1 MDLDPFLSQLRRDLT
16 AAARTGGEDIQTAAS
31 HLVAALDP
39 AARLVLLDVLV
50 SAADEVTSLTGTTVE
65 VRLRGRDVD
74 LVAHAPAEP
83 VEAFPPPPA
92 PPTAPPVDGD
102 DATARV
108 SLRLPETLKTTAE
121 ARAVAEGISLNT
133 WLVRAVV
140 SAVGGSSPRRSH
152 GPGTRLT
159 GWARS

>member
-16 AAARTGGEDIQTAAS
+16 AAARTGGEDIQTAAT
-31 HLVAALDP
+31 HLVAALDS

-83 VEAFPPPPA
+83 AEAFPAPPPPPA
-92 PPTAPPVDGD
+92 PPAEGD

-108 SLRLPETLKTTAE
+108 SLRLPETLKTAAE

-133 WLVRAVV
+133 WLVRSVV
-140 SAVGGSSPRRSH
+140 TAVGGSAPRRSH

>member
-1 MDLDPFLSQLRRDLT
+1 MDLEPFLAQLRRDLT
-16 AAARTGGEDIQTAAS
+16 AAAQTGGDEIRTAAA

-50 SAADEVTSLTGTTVE
+50 TAADELTSAGDATIE

-74 LVAHAPAEP
+74 LVVHQPATP
-83 VEAFPPPPA
+83 ALDPADAAPPPDP
-92 PPTAPPVDGD
+92 D

-108 SLRLPETLKTTAE
+108 SLRLPETLKSRAE
-121 ARAVAEGISLNT
+121 ARATAEGISLNT
-133 WLVRAVV
+133 WLVRTVAAGVDGR
-140 SAVGGSSPRRSH
+140 GGRRGQ